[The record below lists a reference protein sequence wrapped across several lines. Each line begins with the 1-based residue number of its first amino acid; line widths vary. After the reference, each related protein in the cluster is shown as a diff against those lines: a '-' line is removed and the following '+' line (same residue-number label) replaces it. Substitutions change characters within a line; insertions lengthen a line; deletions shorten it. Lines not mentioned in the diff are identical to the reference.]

1 MSYSD
6 YEEESDVEETK
17 EEEKDKD
24 TVVDPVMLDM
34 VDACKYG

>member
-6 YEEESDVEETK
+6 YEEESDVEDVKEK
-17 EEEKDKD
+17 EEEDAPLD
-24 TVVDPVMLDM
+24 SVMVEM